1 MMPFK
6 TTTTTTKKIFFLRF
20 FLCRIDSEVNPLF
33 RNLYHEK
40 DGSDELPTNSP
51 VDSWAKTSHGFDI
64 LTEAIDPCFSFPTT
78 NIVSEL

>member
-6 TTTTTTKKIFFLRF
+6 TTTTKICFLFLSF

-51 VDSWAKTSHGFDI
+51 VDSWAETSHGFDI